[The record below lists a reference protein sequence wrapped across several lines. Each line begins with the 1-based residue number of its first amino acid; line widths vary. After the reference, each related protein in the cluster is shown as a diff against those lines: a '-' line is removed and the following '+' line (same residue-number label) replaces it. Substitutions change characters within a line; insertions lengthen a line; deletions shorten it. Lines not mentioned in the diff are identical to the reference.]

1 MFESMK
7 RADRIILLILLFVCH
22 SLSGQDAC
30 IFSLEQCLA
39 VGDALYATQVRQSN
53 ARINEC
59 RNRMFRIRT
68 LPKIKLDLTLP
79 NLVNSISPVTLNDGS
94 EMFINRFYMSSSV
107 SMSLSQLLPF
117 TGGTVFITSGMTR
130 LDNFAPQRTKS
141 FNLNFFNLSYS
152 QSVFYFNSHKWDK
165 RILEKEN
172 AMYEVSDIQGQEAF
186 NQRIVELFF
195 NLYSIQK
202 EIQLNRMMIERA
214 ERFVRQIRALY
225 ENGRASEI
233 SVRNAEI
240 ELADL
245 RNTTAYMQEDLVQA
259 QLCGLLHL
267 DRKIIASFDTASFEK
282 MKLNYDVDMVVSRA
296 LRYSSGLERDLEM
309 LRERRDL
316 QELKASRFPVISL
329 SVGGGVNSQAE
340 EIRELTGLQS
350 NSLSALVSIN
360 IPILSWNEN
369 KLKAN
374 LAEESARIRS
384 IEYSQKYSELEISYR
399 GELNNLEYVLSS
411 LINDKHTLELL
422 YMKYDQLLVN
432 YEHGRVDYLE
442 LADTRNQIN
451 KLEIERIRK
460 IKSFYMTVY
469 NFRRYALYDIMCN
482 EDLT

>member
-1 MFESMK
+1 
-7 RADRIILLILLFVCH
+7 
-22 SLSGQDAC
+22 
-30 IFSLEQCLA
+30 
-39 VGDALYATQVRQSN
+39 
-53 ARINEC
+53 
-59 RNRMFRIRT
+59 
-68 LPKIKLDLTLP
+68 
-79 NLVNSISPVTLNDGS
+79 
-94 EMFINRFYMSSSV
+94 
-107 SMSLSQLLPF
+107 
-117 TGGTVFITSGMTR
+117 
-130 LDNFAPQRTKS
+130 
-141 FNLNFFNLSYS
+141 
-152 QSVFYFNSHKWDK
+152 
-165 RILEKEN
+165 
-172 AMYEVSDIQGQEAF
+172 
-186 NQRIVELFF
+186 
-195 NLYSIQK
+195 
-202 EIQLNRMMIERA
+202 
-214 ERFVRQIRALY
+214 
-225 ENGRASEI
+225 
-233 SVRNAEI
+233 
-240 ELADL
+240 
-245 RNTTAYMQEDLVQA
+245 
-259 QLCGLLHL
+259 
-267 DRKIIASFDTASFEK
+267 
-282 MKLNYDVDMVVSRA
+282 MVVSRA

-329 SVGGGVNSQAE
+329 SVGSGVNSQAE

-469 NFRRYALYDIMCN
+469 NFRRYALYDILCN